1 MFLSRN
7 QFSVKEAS
15 LVQRTIIKMLLTKEC
30 DRGGVVGVVGG
41 GVGDVVGGGVGRVGG
56 LVVGEVA

>member
-30 DRGGVVGVVGG
+30 DRGGVVVG
-41 GVGDVVGGGVGRVGG
+41 VVGGGVGRVGG